1 MSPEELA
8 KLFHETYERLAPRYG
23 YKTREASAVPWEEVP
38 PTNKRLMVA
47 VAGEVLKEVSFK
59 PTLSRETV
67 REMRVL
73 LLWLGAGER
82 AGDELH

>member
-8 KLFHETYERLAPRYG
+8 RLFHETYERLAPSFG
-23 YKTREASAVPWEEVP
+23 YSTPPYSVLPWKYVAEVD
-38 PTNKRLMVA
+38 KQLMIA
-47 VAGEVLKEVSFK
+47 VAGEVLKSVVFK